1 MISHIRSV
9 ALGVPDMQQALEFY
23 EKHWRLELVARDD
36 DRAYLGAAC
45 EESHVLRLRSTDQ
58 SRVDLIS
65 FAVATAAEVDA
76 IAARVI
82 ADPQA
87 RLVEEPGTRQDLG
100 GGYATRFLDCDGRT
114 VEVSAA
120 VATREFEP
128 VKATDSRPKAISHL
142 VLNTDDVVRSKSFY
156 ERVLGFQVSDWLENY
171 FCFLR
176 SGPAHHLIAFTQS
189 SHASL
194 NHVAFEVLGVDEFM
208 RATGAMMRRGFKP
221 IWGPGRHGI
230 GDNTFS
236 YFQDPT
242 TGFVMEYTTALQI
255 VDDSWQPQVHSSD
268 DQQTDLWG
276 TSNDLDDAIITTMH
290 GRPDAG
296 LWCPPPR

>member
-1 MISHIRSV
+1 
-9 ALGVPDMQQALEFY
+9 MQQALEFY
-23 EKHWRLELVARDD
+23 EKHWKLELVASDD
-36 DRAYLGAAC
+36 DRTYLGAAC
-45 EESHVLRLRSTDQ
+45 EESHVLRLRSTEE
-58 SRVDLIS
+58 SRVDLIN
-65 FAVATAAEVDA
+65 FAVATPAEVDA
-76 IAARVI
+76 IAARVV
-82 ADPQA
+82 ADPEG
-87 RLVEEPGTRQDLG
+87 RLVDEPGARQDLG

-128 VKATDSRPKAISHL
+128 ARETDSRPQAISHL
-142 VLNTDDVVRSKSFY
+142 VLNTDDVVRSESFY
-156 ERVLGFQVSDWLENY
+156 ERVLGFQVSDWLEDY

-176 SGPAHHLIAFTQS
+176 SGPAHHLIAFTKS

-194 NHVAFEVLGVDEFM
+194 NHVAFEVRGVDEFM

-236 YFQDPT
+236 YFQDPS

-255 VDDSWQPQVHSSD
+255 VDDSWQPKVHGSD

-276 TSNDLDDAIITTMH
+276 TSNDLDEEILTTMH